1 MLPAGPAGSR
11 TRKAHG
17 PAPIAR
23 RIDGASR
30 GDAPVCA
37 SLAGMSW
44 SFTEF
49 MLIVIALLLVG
60 MLYQLDKIRDAVETL
75 RNIEWKRWFGD

>member
-1 MLPAGPAGSR
+1 MLGRAVSGPGVVA
-11 TRKAHG
+11 
-17 PAPIAR
+17 
-23 RIDGASR
+23 R